1 MGGVIDWCWWWNAT
15 CHKTA
20 SLQCAGLVTGHTHP
34 PPRLIENLVFLIA
47 LEVSYFGRDIYNL
60 VGVFSRFPITF
71 LVTRLAAHLT
81 SYKLS
86 YIYLTT
92 F

>member
-1 MGGVIDWCWWWNAT
+1 MTGAGGGMRLVIKQLVCTVQGW
-15 CHKTA
+15 
-20 SLQCAGLVTGHTHP
+20 SLVTPNP
-34 PPRLIENLVFLIA
+34 PPRMIESLVFLIA
-47 LEVSYFGRDIYNL
+47 LDVSFFGRDIYNL
-60 VGVFSRFPITF
+60 AGVFSRFPITF